1 MREVI
6 AKHKA
11 DQTAIQ
17 RLKKDKAIVEVEMK
31 NLKVA
36 YTSLKD
42 NMQVVFFLQLGSTEK

>member
-1 MREVI
+1 VREVI

-17 RLKKDKAIVEVEMK
+17 RPKEDKAIVEVEMK

-42 NMQVVFFLQLGSTEK
+42 NMQVVFFVKLWSTEK